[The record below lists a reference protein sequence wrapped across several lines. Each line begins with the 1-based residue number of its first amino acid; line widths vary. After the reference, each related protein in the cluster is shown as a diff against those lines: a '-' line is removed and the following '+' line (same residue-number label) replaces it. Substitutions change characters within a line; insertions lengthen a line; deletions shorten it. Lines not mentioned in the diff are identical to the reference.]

1 MRCRVFSIIVAC
13 VLGCDLDGDDQR
25 PPAADEGGDEK
36 GDDPKDDE
44 GDDELEPTTIV
55 GTVYAFVEGNPIAGA
70 RVCLLGPEDMP
81 CVESGGDGRYA
92 LPEIDA
98 EIQVGVTAEADGYVS
113 AVAWG
118 LTSEGEMGVDVG
130 MLSAAAADAFA
141 TAIGTPFDTSKAQIA
156 IGANDGMSPIA
167 GVSWT
172 IDPASGVQ
180 AYVGDD
186 GLPTTALHATT
197 ASGIGGF
204 INVDGD
210 AVELAVVREGA
221 SCAAS
226 ASALPGEA
234 DNSTRLPLLAGH
246 FNGVIGGFTCM

>member
-1 MRCRVFSIIVAC
+1 MR
-13 VLGCDLDGDDQR
+13 
-25 PPAADEGGDEK
+25 PAADDGGDEK

-44 GDDELEPTTIV
+44 GDEELEPTMIV

-70 RVCLLGPEDMP
+70 RVCVLGPEDMP

-92 LPEIDA
+92 LPELDP

-118 LTSEGEMGVDVG
+118 LTTDGEMGVDVG
-130 MLSAAAADAFA
+130 MLSTAAADAFA
-141 TAIGTPFDTSKAQIA
+141 TAIGTPFDSSKAQIA
-156 IGANDGMSPIA
+156 IGANDGSSPIA

-210 AVELAVVREGA
+210 TVELAVTREGA
-221 SCAAS
+221 SCF
-226 ASALPGEA
+226 ASALALPGAA